1 MQLVWSY
8 WGSFNGQNL
17 SNCNRKK
24 VDWLA
29 FLEEWKVEMIKIVV
43 LLRSLGKGCKADFL
57 TND

>member
-1 MQLVWSY
+1 MRLVWSY

-29 FLEEWKVEMIKIVV
+29 FFGGMEDGMIKIVV
-43 LLRSLGKGCKADFL
+43 LLHSMGKGRKADFL
-57 TND
+57 LDE